1 MSIEAAGSVRS
12 SANTWKWYYD
22 RVAAGPGVQ
31 LSLQSGR
38 SAHSLSPAAPF
49 SATRAADE
57 SIRGSNSVHERSAWL
72 RLGRRDGPGATRMRD
87 IAVRR
92 CAEQAAV
99 LAAELRSAF
108 IPHTRCRATGIE
120 VLVQHQLPQPPNPLA
135 TEPSRVSRSSNKR
148 SKWLET
154 GAGESDRGEMLETAE
169 GCERNMNSDNGL
181 EVEKR
186 GFSTDSNGP

>member
-49 SATRAADE
+49 SATLAADE

-72 RLGRRDGPGATRMRD
+72 RLGRRDGP
-87 IAVRR
+87 
-92 CAEQAAV
+92 
-99 LAAELRSAF
+99 RSD
-108 IPHTRCRATGIE
+108 PHA
-120 VLVQHQLPQPPNPLA
+120 
-135 TEPSRVSRSSNKR
+135 
-148 SKWLET
+148 
-154 GAGESDRGEMLETAE
+154 
-169 GCERNMNSDNGL
+169 
-181 EVEKR
+181 
-186 GFSTDSNGP
+186 